1 MKIRSTLVTVV
12 AGVFIIF
19 SAVAGANQADDTTIT
34 ITGRTPGVTPFL
46 SQLTLQVSNTTVL
59 KSIQFAIDPKPG
71 SVTRPLS
78 ATYSNDYLASLGFV
92 NPPQIIL
99 PVYGLYAGYTNTV
112 RLTYRFLDG
121 SSKQAFTSIT
131 TPTFDDQGCGYN
143 NPTKLQPRTNSTHLS
158 YDYIF
163 DSSACGNF
171 SPVILDSDGALRW
184 VSPFR
189 SFPALVGASTFFDG
203 AVYVSRGST
212 LSRVDLDGSVSL
224 VADYSNLGVESLH
237 HNIERGKTGLLIE
250 VDTNAWYESVILEV
264 DSADGHL
271 LKIFNMADII
281 SAAMIAGGDDPSQ
294 FVFQRTPQSNNDWF
308 HNNAAAYN
316 RADDS
321 VIISSRENFVICI
334 DYKTRT
340 IKWILGDPTKKWH
353 QFPSLAHFALML
365 APGSLPPIG
374 QHAVSVTYDQNLLL
388 YDNGLNSLFPLN
400 QPPGEGRTFSS
411 PRKYSLDLVGKIA
424 TEVWEFPMNQ
434 SVYSPICSSCYED
447 APLNYLID
455 HASGTAFGPVPGG
468 GIAQLLGLDAAG
480 EEIFYYQYPKNLPC
494 ITAYNSIP
502 IHLENTKF
510 PTVGPQALNLS
521 TRGLVS
527 VGDNV
532 LIGGFIVTGPGP
544 KSVVLR
550 ALGPTLSGF
559 GLSGVLADPVLSV
572 YNSSR
577 TLIATNDNW
586 QDDIGAAYIT
596 VNGLAP
602 ANPSESALLQNLAPG
617 AYTVIVTGKDS
628 TPGMSLVELYDVSPL
643 SNSKLVNMSTRGS
656 AGTGDNVLI
665 SGFIVGDVESA
676 TVIIRALGPSLAS
689 FGVSGVLSD
698 PTLTIYDANGTVIAS
713 NDNWQDDINAI
724 DVQKNLLTPPNP
736 SESAIVLRL
745 PAGAYT
751 AIVRGANG
759 GTGVGLAEVYTLH

>member
-1 MKIRSTLVTVV
+1 MKTYALIIVG
-12 AGVFIIF
+12 AAFIVFSHF
-19 SAVAGANQADDTTIT
+19 AGASQADDTIIT
-34 ITGRTPGVTPFL
+34 ITGKTAGVTPFI
-46 SQLTLQVSNTTVL
+46 SKLTLQVSNTTVL

-78 ATYSNDYLASLGFV
+78 GTYANFYLMNRGLEH
-92 NPPQIIL
+92 PPEIIL
-99 PVYGLYAGYTNTV
+99 PVYGLYAGYQNIV
-112 RLTYRFLDG
+112 RLTYRFMDG
-121 SSKQAFTSIT
+121 SSKQAVTTIT
-131 TPTFDDQGCGYN
+131 TATYDDGGCGYN
-143 NPTKLQPRTNSTHLS
+143 NPTRLQPRTNSTHLS

-163 DSSACGNF
+163 DSSACGTF

-184 VSPFR
+184 ASPFR
-189 SFPALVGASTFFDG
+189 SVPALVGASTFFDG
-203 AVYVSRGST
+203 AVYVSAGST
-212 LSRVDLDGSVSL
+212 LSRVGLDGSVSL
-224 VADYSNLGVESLH
+224 LADYNNLGVESLH

-250 VDTNAWYESVILEV
+250 VDTNVDYESVIMEI
-264 DSADGHL
+264 DGGSGTV
-271 LKIFNMADII
+271 LKTWNLANII

-294 FVFQRTPQSNNDWF
+294 FVFHRTPQANNDWF
-308 HNNAAAYN
+308 HNNAVAYN

-321 VIISSRENFVICI
+321 LIVSSRENFVICI
-334 DYKTRT
+334 DYETGT

-455 HASGTAFGPVPGG
+455 HASGTAFVPVPGG

-480 EEIFYYQYPKNLPC
+480 EEIFYYQYPRNLPC

-550 ALGPTLSGF
+550 ALGPSLSGF
-559 GLSGVLADPVLSV
+559 GLSGVLADPVLKV

-586 QDDIGAAYIT
+586 QDDIGAAYI
-596 VNGLAP
+596 VQNGLAP
-602 ANPSESALLQNLAPG
+602 TNPSESATLQTLAPG
-617 AYTVIVTGKDS
+617 AYTVIVNGKDP
-628 TPGMSLVELYDVSPL
+628 TPGIGLVELYDLSPL
-643 SNSKLVNMSTRGS
+643 SNSKLVNMSARGS
-656 AGTGDNVLI
+656 VGTGDSVLI
-665 SGFIVGDVESA
+665 SGFIVGEVESA
-676 TVIIRALGPSLAS
+676 TVIVRALGPSLAS

-698 PTLTIYDANGTVIAS
+698 PTLTIQDANGTVIAS

-724 DVQKNLLTPPNP
+724 DVQKNALSLPNER
-736 SESAIVLRL
+736 ESAIVLHL

-759 GTGVGLAEVYTLH
+759 ATGNALAEVYTLH

>member
-1 MKIRSTLVTVV
+1 MKTCSLI
-12 AGVFIIF
+12 AIGAVFMVLTRLA
-19 SAVAGANQADDTTIT
+19 SATQADDTMIT
-34 ITGRTPGVTPFL
+34 ITGITAGATPFI
-46 SQLTLQVSNTTVL
+46 SKLTLQVSSTTVL
-59 KSIQFAIDPKPG
+59 KNIQFAIDPKPG

-78 ATYSNDYLASLGFV
+78 GTYSNDYLVSRGFEH
-92 NPPQIIL
+92 PPEVIL

-143 NPTKLQPRTNSTHLS
+143 HPTKFQPRTNSTRLS

-163 DSSACGNF
+163 DSSACGDF

-224 VADYSNLGVESLH
+224 LADYSNLGVESLH

-353 QFPSLAHFALML
+353 QFPSLAQFALML

-374 QHAVSVTYDQNLLL
+374 QHAVSITYDQNLLL
-388 YDNGLNSLFPLN
+388 FDNGLNSLFPLN
-400 QPPGEGRTFSS
+400 QPPGELRTFSS

-424 TEVWEFPMNQ
+424 TEVWEFPMDQ
-434 SVYSPICSSCYED
+434 SVYSAICSSCYED

-455 HASGTAFGPVPGG
+455 YAFANGSFVPPPGG
-468 GIAQLLGLDAAG
+468 GLAQLLGLDAAG
-480 EEIFYYQYPKNLPC
+480 EKIFYYQYRKNLPC

-532 LIGGFIVTGPGP
+532 LIGGFIVTGPDP

-586 QDDIGAAYIT
+586 QDDIGAGYIT

-643 SNSKLVNMSTRGS
+643 SNSKLANMSTRGS

-724 DVQKNLLTPPNP
+724 DVQKNLLTPPDP